1 VHPDWAMRFGQWW
14 SGKSRKSHLVS
25 EMGDHITDPLI
36 EYAREYADAER
47 PDYFIFGHM
56 HQPRDY
62 SEGGFRVL
70 CLGEWHSDPVYAIL
84 DSEGEAILKKY

>member
-1 VHPDWAMRFGQWW
+1 MRFGQWW
-14 SGKSRKSHLVS
+14 SGKSRKSHLAS

-36 EYAREYADAER
+36 EYAREYAGAER

-62 SEGGFRVL
+62 SEGNLRVL
-70 CLGEWHSDPVYAIL
+70 CLGSGTPIRFMRSSTPRATL
-84 DSEGEAILKKY
+84 R